1 MKSNLKSRVPIIIA
15 VGIVIILVVI
25 IFTVRSFGREEEVES
40 TPTPEP
46 TATIEPTESPEPDN
60 GEGEDIGTMDT
71 GYSETEVEDEVY
83 DSIEDV
89 VAEPSDMD
97 AVINSY
103 DDNLAEEV
111 TDPVEGVVVDY
122 EVIPVTPMTLYATQT
137 VNLRQ
142 GPSADD
148 FAKIG
153 SLSPRQQVTVVG
165 EVREY
170 KGKSVYWWQLDT
182 GEFVSAAYLAETLPP
197 VNNNSGTTGGTGTG
211 GTTGNG
217 GVYGGGNVEV
227 GQEIAPGFT
236 WGGGGGELQT
246 PNDGGLGAGL
256 DFQ

>member
-15 VGIVIILVVI
+15 VGIVIILIVI

-60 GEGEDIGTMDT
+60 GEGEDIGTMNT

-111 TDPVEGVVVDY
+111 TDPVDDIIVDY
-122 EVIPVTPMTLYATQT
+122 EVIPVTPKTLYATQK

-182 GEFVSAAYLAETLPP
+182 GEFVSAAYLSEKPIPESSTG
-197 VNNNSGTTGGTGTG
+197 SGGSSTTEQVPQ
-211 GTTGNG
+211 NP
-217 GVYGGGNVEV
+217 
-227 GQEIAPGFT
+227 APGTVMPGGFI
-236 WGGGGGELQT
+236 WEGGGGALVD
-246 PNDGGLGAGL
+246 DGSLAGL

>member
-60 GEGEDIGTMDT
+60 GEGEDIGTMNT

-111 TDPVEGVVVDY
+111 TDPVEGVDY

-153 SLSPRQQVTVVG
+153 SLSPRQQVTVIG

-197 VNNNSGTTGGTGTG
+197 VNNNSGTGTGSTGTG
-211 GTTGNG
+211 GTGNG
-217 GVYGGGNVEV
+217 GIYGGGNVEV

-236 WGGGGGELQT
+236 WGGGSGDI
-246 PNDGGLGAGL
+246 PSAGSEYSGI
-256 DFQ
+256 DWQ

>member
-15 VGIVIILVVI
+15 VGIVIILIVI

-60 GEGEDIGTMDT
+60 GEGEDIGTMNT

-111 TDPVEGVVVDY
+111 TDPVDDIIVDY
-122 EVIPVTPMTLYATQT
+122 EVIPVTPKTLYATQK

-182 GEFVSAAYLAETLPP
+182 GEFVSAAYLSEKPIP
-197 VNNNSGTTGGTGTG
+197 ESSPGTTTGS

-217 GVYGGGNVEV
+217 GTYGGGNVEV
-227 GQEIAPGFT
+227 GQEIVPGVV
-236 WGGGGGELQT
+236 WGGGGGELQG
-246 PNDGGLGAGL
+246 DGSLAGIEL
-256 DFQ
+256 E

>member
-15 VGIVIILVVI
+15 VGIVIILIVI

-60 GEGEDIGTMDT
+60 GEGEDIGTMNT

-111 TDPVEGVVVDY
+111 TDPVDDIIVDY
-122 EVIPVTPMTLYATQT
+122 EVIPVTPKTLYATQK

-182 GEFVSAAYLAETLPP
+182 GEFVSAAYLSEKPIPESSTG
-197 VNNNSGTTGGTGTG
+197 SGS

-217 GVYGGGNVEV
+217 GTYGGGNIQV
-227 GQEIAPGFT
+227 GQELVPGFT
-236 WGGGGGELQT
+236 FEGGGGELS
-246 PNDGGLGAGL
+246 DLGGIYS
-256 DFQ
+256 DVDVQ